1 MMRALD
7 FPCCLQ
13 NPLGTGGGA
22 RSWIVH
28 MEGGG
33 VCSTEQDCADRS
45 KSKLGSS
52 KNWEKTATFD
62 GFLSDSND
70 TNTGFYNWNVAFLM
84 YCDGSSFAGYR

>member
-1 MMRALD
+1 ML
-7 FPCCLQ
+7 FV
-13 NPLGTGGGA
+13 NSITGTGDGA

-62 GFLSDSND
+62 GFLSDKND